1 MNLSLSL
8 FFFGLFRRCTLSFH
22 NRERVDFVCISFVLR
37 QAEAAYGTKVVV
49 RLVVSQNL
57 ALHLFDCSF
66 ATDIPSADLLNS
78 AFVL

>member
-1 MNLSLSL
+1 
-8 FFFGLFRRCTLSFH
+8 
-22 NRERVDFVCISFVLR
+22 VCIYFVLR
-37 QAEAAYGTKVVV
+37 QAEAAYGTKAKVVV